1 MSEKMNLSKHAKK
14 RVNQRGFSNST
25 LNIILKYGSVK
36 RAPGGARSVF
46 FGKKEYQKIVSELK
60 KTIQLME
67 RAKNGKLIIIDDHII
82 TAYK

>member
-1 MSEKMNLSKHAKK
+1 VSEKMNLSKHAQK

-25 LNIILKYGSVK
+25 LDIILKYGSVK

-46 FGKKEYQKIVSELK
+46 FGKKECQKIVSELK
-60 KTIQLME
+60 KTIQLIE
-67 RAKNGKLIIIDDHII
+67 RAKNGKLIIINDHII